1 MTYPKFRPTRCHD
14 CQGCEW
20 SRAAPPG
27 KGPTGGLWDK
37 VNDCVP
43 QSYGSL
49 KIHASPGLSPLCA
62 AAFSSAALTAK
73 AMTLTKMGWADLRI
87 SRGLAG
93 SEREN
98 LLACWIDP
106 GRGVDASHLR
116 FMEVELQD
124 QGDALTWAIH
134 QG

>member
-1 MTYPKFRPTRCHD
+1 M
-14 CQGCEW
+14 
-20 SRAAPPG
+20 
-27 KGPTGGLWDK
+27 
-37 VNDCVP
+37 
-43 QSYGSL
+43 
-49 KIHASPGLSPLCA
+49 CA